1 VAVPDDERVR
11 SVWMTRCDW
20 DVLLEGMEWKTVK
33 DLAKVPTAR
42 EPLHKVIEAFKFY
55 LSQVCSHLKT
65 GGLTIRRQILEGVKY
80 ITLFYFIL
88 LILVM
93 ETGRRHSML
102 LKKQIP

>member
-1 VAVPDDERVR
+1 MPDDERVR

-20 DVLLEGMEWKTVK
+20 DVLLEGMEWKAVK

-42 EPLHKVIEAFKFY
+42 EPLHKVIEAFKLY

-80 ITLFYFIL
+80 LTLFCFML
-88 LILVM
+88 LILVI
-93 ETGRRHSML
+93 EIGRRYFML
-102 LKKQIP
+102 LKKQIL